1 MREAVYSYSVYLSF
15 NYIKMLHQILKAYNL
30 DPDIYKIDPFGSGL
44 INHTWKITG
53 PASQYI
59 LQRINKDVFK
69 KPLDIAENVL
79 KLETY
84 LKKHAPEYLFAA
96 PIQASNGEYMI
107 CADNGYFRLS
117 PFVSNSHTLNFL
129 TQSTEAYEAARQ
141 FGKFTYLLNDFDVSL
156 LKYTL
161 TDFHNLTLRI
171 NQFEESLR
179 KADRSRLQQAREAI
193 KQVETHREI
202 GRIYERI
209 VNENSLPLRVIHHD
223 TKISNVLFDADG
235 RGLCVI
241 DLDTVMPGYFIS
253 DIGDMMR
260 TYLSEASEEENNL
273 DKIVVRE
280 AFFSAIYAGYTE
292 QMGGVLHP
300 AEKELFIYAG
310 KFMIYMQAIRFL
322 TDFLNGDIY
331 YPTNYPGHNLVRANN
346 QFTLLNRY
354 IEAEPKFKEIVIQFE
369 KSILD

>member
-1 MREAVYSYSVYLSF
+1 
-15 NYIKMLHQILKAYNL
+15 MLHQILKAYHLN
-30 DPDIYKIDPFGSGL
+30 PDAYTIEAFGSGL

-53 PASQYI
+53 PTGEYI

-69 KPLDIAENVL
+69 NPLDIAENVL
-79 KLETY
+79 QLEIY
-84 LKKHAPEYLFAA
+84 LKKHSPEYLFAA
-96 PIQASNGEYMI
+96 PIQAGNGAYMLCI
-107 CADNGYFRLS
+107 DNDYFRLS
-117 PFVSNSHTLNFL
+117 PFVNNSHTVDFL

-171 NQFEESLR
+171 NQFEVSLQ
-179 KADRSRLQQAREAI
+179 KADKLRLHQAFEAI
-193 KQVETHREI
+193 KQVEIHREI
-202 GRIYERI
+202 GHIYERI
-209 VNENSLPLRVIHHD
+209 VNEHTLPLRVIHHD

-235 RGLCVI
+235 KGLCVI

-273 DKIVVRE
+273 EKIVIRE
-280 AFFSAIYAGYTE
+280 DFFSAIYAGYTE

-322 TDFLNGDIY
+322 TDFLNGDTY
-331 YPTNYPGHNLVRANN
+331 YPTTYAGHNLARANN

-354 IEAEPKFKEIVIQFE
+354 IECGPKFKEIVMLFE
-369 KSILD
+369 TSNLD